1 MKKIIPIL
9 IAAVVLFGC
18 IFAAGCVNE
27 PATVEEPSVEDI
39 EPAYSVTVKTSG
51 MDTYSTGDIFALQF
65 VSNPST
71 GYQWIVT
78 EGSEILYSELKHAS
92 LHLDEPLADL
102 KPRTDSPAVAISPDK
117 KSDEASQAVSIGGSS
132 EPAGAEMIAGAA
144 STQTFWFQPSK
155 AGDYKITLKYM
166 RSWEGEDSAISTYSQ
181 TLHVVDSNEP
191 SPNGAKTE
199 YVFDSFEI
207 NPAAGE
213 YVKVI
218 KTANPTTGYFWEVS
232 GEGLNIL
239 TDYKVANPELVGS
252 SGQYEWYASAEKA
265 GDYVFKAVYKH
276 AGSDEVLSYFEIPLK
291 FV

>member
-1 MKKIIPIL
+1 MCMKKIIPII
-9 IAAVVLFGC
+9 IAAAVLFGC

-27 PATVEEPSVEDI
+27 QTPAEEPSVEDI
-39 EPAYSVTVKTSG
+39 EPAYSVAVKTSG

-65 VSNPST
+65 VSNPTT

-78 EGSEILYSELKHAS
+78 EGDEILYKDMMIPAEQSGDELM
-92 LHLDEPLADL
+92 
-102 KPRTDSPAVAISPDK
+102 
-117 KSDEASQAVSIGGSS
+117 
-132 EPAGAEMIAGAA
+132 AGAPGKQE
-144 STQTFWFQPSK
+144 FWFQPSK

-166 RSWEGEDSAISTYSQ
+166 RSWEGEDSAVSTYSQ
-181 TLHVVDSNEP
+181 TIHVVDSDEP
-191 SPNGAKTE
+191 SVNGVKTQ
-199 YVFDSFEI
+199 YVFDSFNI

-239 TDYKVANPELVGS
+239 TDYKVANPELMGS
-252 SGQYEWYASAEKA
+252 PGQYEWYASAEKA